1 MKILAALA
9 LAAVCGSAFPPPL
22 AAQPSPAV
30 GVLAKAF
37 LAESTQR
44 DPLFASSLG
53 IHTYDDRFADYSAAG
68 HAARIAWLREWRE
81 RIASAGA
88 RAVSLDDRA
97 DARELLH
104 TIDLELFEDGTLRP
118 WRTDPGIYVNSIGSA
133 LYILAS
139 RTFAPQPVR
148 FANVAKRLA
157 LLPGVAAAAEAN
169 LTAST
174 RVAALQAIDANAGNI
189 ELVRSLP
196 STPAIDRNRPIA
208 LAALRKLQAFLR
220 GPFLA
225 RSQAS
230 PRVGTAIYDRE
241 LQLAEGTDLTRA
253 QLVARARADFD
264 ATRARMLVLALP
276 LDRKFFP
283 AKIVDESKPDAVD
296 VVVRRVLDRLA
307 NDHPG
312 RDGIFA
318 LAKADV
324 AAANAFLTADPVV
337 VLPTPPTLHV
347 VPTPAFLAGF
357 AGASFDPSGPFTP
370 LAESFYYIDQI
381 PKSWTARQITSYLRD
396 HNTYEMR
403 ILSIHE
409 AVPGHYVQF
418 RYNNATPSLVRRVY
432 GNGSYIEG
440 WAVYCEGM
448 MLDAGYG
455 ANDSRLRLFQLKWR
469 LREQANT
476 LIDAGY
482 HTTGMT
488 KAQLDDLLV
497 RQAYQ
502 ERSQVETKWHRL
514 ELSHNQLSSYYVGLS
529 AIMRARDDLKATL
542 GPRFSVAAFNL
553 ALLQI
558 GSVEPRDIEPL
569 VAAKLGI
576 AL

>member
-1 MKILAALA
+1 MKIFAALA
-9 LAAVCGSAFPPPL
+9 LTAIWSSALPSS
-22 AAQPSPAV
+22 ATAQSTPTV
-30 GVLAKAF
+30 GTLAKAF

-44 DPLFASSLG
+44 DPLFASGLG

-68 HAARIAWLREWRE
+68 HAGRIAWLRNWRA
-81 RIASAGA
+81 RIALAGA
-88 RAVSLDDRA
+88 QATSIDDQA

-104 TIDLELFEDGTLRP
+104 TIDLELFEDITLRP
-118 WRTDPGIYVNSIGSA
+118 WRTDPAIYVNSIGSS
-133 LYILAS
+133 LYILVS
-139 RTFAPQPVR
+139 RTFAPAPVR
-148 FANVAKRLA
+148 LANVAKRLA
-157 LLPGVAAAAEAN
+157 LVPGVAAAAEAN
-169 LTAST
+169 LTGST
-174 RVAALQAIDANAGNI
+174 RVAVLQAIDSNSGNI
-189 ELVRSLP
+189 DLVRSLP
-196 STPAIDRNRPIA
+196 STAAINRNRPAA
-208 LAALRKLQAFLR
+208 LAALAKLQAFLR
-220 GPFLA
+220 GPLLA
-225 RSQAS
+225 RSHAS
-230 PRVGTAIYDRE
+230 PRVGADIYARE
-241 LQLAEGTDLTRA
+241 LQLAEGTDLKRP
-253 QLVARARADFD
+253 QLVARARADFN
-264 ATRARMLVLALP
+264 ATRAKMLTLALP
-276 LDRKFFP
+276 LDRQFFP
-283 AKIVDESKPDAVD
+283 AKIADELKPNAID

-307 NDHPG
+307 NDHPK

-318 LAKADV
+318 IAKADV
-324 AAANAFLTADPVV
+324 SAANAFLAADPVV
-337 VLPTPPTLHV
+337 VLPKPSTLHV

-370 LAESFYYIDQI
+370 LAESFYYIDEI
-381 PKSWTARQITSYLRD
+381 PKSWSAQRVASYLRD
-396 HNTYEMR
+396 NNDYEMR

-455 ANDSRLRLFQLKWR
+455 GNDPKLRLFQLKWR

-482 HTTGMT
+482 HTAGMT

-502 ERSQVETKWHRL
+502 ERAQVETKWHRL
-514 ELSHNQLSSYYVGLS
+514 ELSHNQLSSYYVGLT
-529 AIMRARDDLKATL
+529 AITRARDDLQAKL
-542 GPRFSVAAFNL
+542 GARFSVAAFNL

-569 VAAKLGI
+569 VAAKLG
-576 AL
+576 AP